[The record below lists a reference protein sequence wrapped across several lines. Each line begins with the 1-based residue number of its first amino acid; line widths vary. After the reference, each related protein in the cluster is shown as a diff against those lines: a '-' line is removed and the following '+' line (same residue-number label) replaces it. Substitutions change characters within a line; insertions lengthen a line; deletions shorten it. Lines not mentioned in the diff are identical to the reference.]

1 MVKRTKKPA
10 VKPETRREWL
20 DRVEKG
26 ETPPQIAERD
36 EFDVRTVRKHVEL
49 ARLERDVQ
57 QARSAVLRDALESHY
72 RDLMETARNIEN
84 QVFAEASV
92 SLEKDQLL
100 MTGLRQHMPRSPLW
114 DNLKRWK
121 QTLTE
126 IAALHD
132 MIRQK
137 LVASIKDDGRLNAIV
152 SRGANEVI
160 TAAVDVL
167 LFQTQGWSRGREGL
181 KIDRDIHLEKAS
193 EGRFIMRYGFSHFG
207 EIEEGYVGTIKE
219 VLVDF
224 ERDIKQWPEYPQ
236 LENLYSKLARLKK
249 GIGEVLT
256 VVLLRRI
263 VPGKCKYCPL

>member
-1 MVKRTKKPA
+1 MTRRIKKPP

-26 ETPPQIAERD
+26 ETPPQIAESD

-84 QVFAEASV
+84 QVFGEAQV
-92 SLEKDQLL
+92 SLEKALPL

-114 DNLKRWK
+114 GNLRSWD

-126 IAALHD
+126 LTALQD

-137 LVASIKDDGRLNAIV
+137 LVTSVKDDGRLNTII
-152 SRGANEVI
+152 SRGANGVI
-160 TAAVDVL
+160 TAAVEVL
-167 LFQTQGWSRGREGL
+167 LFQMQEWSRGREGL
-181 KIDRDIHLEKAS
+181 KIDRDIHSGKAS
-193 EGRFIMRYGFSHFG
+193 EGKFIMRYGFSHFG
-207 EIEEGYVGTIKE
+207 EIEEGYIGTIKA

-224 ERDIKQWPEYPQ
+224 ERDVKQWPEYPQ
-236 LENLYSKLARLKK
+236 LEKLYSKLARLKK

>member
-1 MVKRTKKPA
+1 MAKRTKKPP

-20 DRVEKG
+20 DRVDKG

-72 RDLMETARNIEN
+72 RDLIETARNIEN
-84 QVFAEASV
+84 QVSGEAQV
-92 SLEKDQLL
+92 SLEKEQPL

-114 DNLKRWK
+114 GNLKSWN

-126 IAALHD
+126 LAALQD
-132 MIRQK
+132 TVRQK
-137 LVASIKDDGRLNAIV
+137 LAASIKDDGRLNAII
-152 SRGANEVI
+152 SYDANGVI
-160 TAAVDVL
+160 TAAVKVL
-167 LFQTQGWSRGREGL
+167 LFQMQEWSRGREGL
-181 KIDRDIHLEKAS
+181 KIDRDIHLEPTS
-193 EGRFIMRYGFSHFG
+193 EGRVSMRYGFSHFG
-207 EIEEGYVGTIKE
+207 EIEEGYVGTIKA

-224 ERDIKQWPEYPQ
+224 ERDIKQWPEYLQ
-236 LENLYSKLARLKK
+236 LEKLYSKLARLKK

>member
-1 MVKRTKKPA
+1 MTRRIKKPP

-20 DRVEKG
+20 DRIEKG
-26 ETPPQIAERD
+26 ETPPQIAESD
-36 EFDVRTVRKHVEL
+36 QFDVRTVRKHIEL

-72 RDLMETARNIEN
+72 RDLIEMTRNIES

-92 SLEKDQLL
+92 SLEKDQPL
-100 MTGLRQHMPRSPLW
+100 MAGLRQHMPRSPLW
-114 DNLKRWK
+114 GNLRIWN

-126 IAALHD
+126 LTALQD

-137 LVASIKDDGRLNAIV
+137 LVASIKDDGRLKAIV
-152 SRGANEVI
+152 SRGASGVV
-160 TAAVDVL
+160 TAAADVL
-167 LFQTQGWSRGREGL
+167 LFQMQAWSRGREGL
-181 KIDRDIHLEKAS
+181 KIDRDIHSEKAP
-193 EGRFIMRYGFSHFG
+193 EGRFIMRYGFSHFE
-207 EIEEGYVGTIKE
+207 EIEESHVETIKA
-219 VLVDF
+219 VLI
-224 ERDIKQWPEYPQ
+224 DIESKLKNWPEY
-236 LENLYSKLARLKK
+236 LEMEKLYSKLARLKK

>member
-1 MVKRTKKPA
+1 MAKRIKKPP
-10 VKPETRREWL
+10 VKPETRHEWL

-26 ETPPQIAERD
+26 ETPPQIAESD

-57 QARSAVLRDALESHY
+57 QARSAVLRNALESHY
-72 RDLMETARNIEN
+72 RDLLETAGNIEN

-92 SLEKDQLL
+92 SLEKEQPL

-114 DNLKRWK
+114 GNLRSWN

-126 IAALHD
+126 LAALQD

-137 LVASIKDDGRLNAIV
+137 LVTSIKDDGRLNAII
-152 SRGANEVI
+152 SRGANGV
-160 TAAVDVL
+160 TPAAVEVL
-167 LFQTQGWSRGREGL
+167 LFQVKEWSRGREGL
-181 KIDRDIHLEKAS
+181 KIDRDIHLEPTS
-193 EGRFIMRYGFSHFG
+193 EGRVSMRYGFSHFG
-207 EIEEGYVGTIKE
+207 EIEEGCAGTIKA

-224 ERDIKQWPEYPQ
+224 EQKITQWPEYTELQ
-236 LENLYSKLARLKK
+236 KLYGKLERLKK
-249 GIGEVLT
+249 GISEVLT

>member
-1 MVKRTKKPA
+1 MAKRIKKPP

-72 RDLMETARNIEN
+72 RDLIETARNIES
-84 QVFAEASV
+84 QVLGEAQV
-92 SLEKDQLL
+92 SLEKEQPL

-114 DNLKRWK
+114 GNLKKWN
-121 QTLTE
+121 QGLIE
-126 IAALHD
+126 LAALQD
-132 MIRQK
+132 TIRQE
-137 LVASIKDDGRLNAIV
+137 LVASINDDGRLNAII
-152 SRGANEVI
+152 SRGANGVI
-160 TAAVDVL
+160 LATVEVL
-167 LFQTQGWSRGREGL
+167 LFQMQEWSRGREGL
-181 KIDRDIHLEKAS
+181 KIDRDIHLESTS
-193 EGRFIMRYGFSHFG
+193 EGRVSTRYGFAHFG
-207 EIEEGYVGTIKE
+207 EIEEGHVGTIKE
-219 VLVDF
+219 VLVNF
-224 ERDIKQWPEYPQ
+224 EQKITQWPEYLQ
-236 LENLYSKLARLKK
+236 MEKLYSKLARLKK
-249 GIGEVLT
+249 GISEVLT